1 MWTGIFQLWI
11 SSLAAGLTPQT
22 FFPPSVPLAVRS
34 PTFNAWLDTHGGS
47 NPMETWPM
55 FWNGN
60 HTLGWTGYIKVDGVA
75 WHWLGDPGP
84 GNASTW
90 LSTTITPT
98 RTILAIQAGP
108 MQLNVTFLSPVEPS
122 DWVRQSLPFSYVYV
136 DGASTDGKTHSIQLY
151 ADISAEWISNSEE
164 TAIQWQS
171 KQTANTV
178 FHQITSS
185 APSSV
190 FQDVAE
196 DTIAFHAIALT
207 QGSRQ
212 SVIGYDVTLRTQ
224 SGNVRTSDFKLPVFA
239 HAVDLGTTDTVSSIA
254 WAVGVVRDPILTYA
268 GVDRHS
274 YYWSQYATID
284 DAIDA
289 FITDFPSAR
298 DRALQL
304 DQKILQDAG
313 RVSSNYADLVSL
325 ATRQTMAGVEL
336 TVSKNSAGE
345 WNTSDV
351 MAFMKDVGSSQRV
364 NPTETIYAAMPAL
377 VYLNASIIGPLLEPL
392 LQFQNSSQ
400 YGNPYAA
407 PDLGTSYPAAPGN
420 AGNNSMYGIENSGNM
435 LILVLAHAR
444 STGDGSL
451 IARYYNLLKRWAD
464 YLTTNTL
471 IPAEQQFPADTLD
484 TNLGQNSG
492 NITNLA
498 VKGIIAVQ
506 AMSEI
511 SQIMG
516 DAQQAQQYGSTA
528 ETLMQSWTN
537 LASSS
542 GEVLWNYGDTSSSG
556 LMYNFMADKL
566 LQLKLLP
573 FTTESSGV
581 FNAPAA
587 LPSFGFSLSSDPSST
602 FYTRSDWTL
611 FSAAMANASARD
623 LLIAGVHKR
632 ASLNSSIG
640 AFSNV
645 YNVQT
650 GLGAAPLAYPNGFS
664 SPAQGAMFSIIS
676 LNVPNKT
683 VNVATPLQASGSG
696 SGSGSSSAT
705 GQPSPLL
712 HKKNKNTGAIVG
724 GVISIV
730 MVVLL
735 AVGFL
740 LHRRW
745 KQRRDA
751 AHLLVTPRGFHT
763 PSFIAETQ
771 SVSLPMIADSRG
783 TTPTPYPQ
791 HLPGSKA
798 ELFHLQTRPLTPIS
812 QPPMSQTPSTS
823 GTTSSGAANL
833 RTELEDLRR
842 EMAQLR
848 AANQG
853 AMQDPPPMYQ

>member
-1 MWTGIFQLWI
+1 MLRRLSFIWTGIFQLWI
-11 SSLAAGLTPQT
+11 GWLATALTPQT

-34 PTFNAWLDTHGGS
+34 PTFNAWLNTYGGS
-47 NPMETWPM
+47 NPMKTWPM

-60 HTLGWTGYIKVDGVA
+60 HILGWTGYIKVDDVA

-98 RTILAIQAGP
+98 RTIFAIQAGP

-151 ADISAEWISNSEE
+151 ADISAEWVSNSKD

-171 KQTANTV
+171 KQTANAV
-178 FHQITSS
+178 FHQVTSS

-190 FQDVAE
+190 FEDVAE
-196 DTIAFHAIALT
+196 DTIAFHAVSLT

-212 SVIGYDVTLRTQ
+212 SVIGYNVTLWTQ
-224 SGNVRTSDFKLPVFA
+224 SGNVSTSDFKLPVFA
-239 HAVDLGTTDTVSSIA
+239 HVVDLGTTDTVSSIA

-304 DQKILQDAG
+304 DQKLLQDAG

-336 TVSKNSAGE
+336 TVSKNGAGE

-364 NPTETIYAAMPAL
+364 NPTEMIYAAMPAL

-400 YGNPYAA
+400 YENPYAA
-407 PDLGTSYPAAPGN
+407 PDLGGPYPAAPGN
-420 AGNNSMYGIENSGNM
+420 AGNNIVYGIENSGNM

-444 STGDGSL
+444 STGDGSM
-451 IARYYNLLKRWAD
+451 IARYYSLLKQWAD

-471 IPAEQQFPADTLD
+471 SPVEQQFPADARDMHLTQNH
-484 TNLGQNSG
+484 TN
-492 NITNLA
+492 TNLA
-498 VKGIIAVQ
+498 IKGIIAVQ

-516 DAQQAQQYGSTA
+516 DAPQAKQYGSTA
-528 ETLMQSWTN
+528 KTLMQSWTN

-542 GEVLWNYGDTSSSG
+542 GEVIWSYGNTSSSG

-573 FTTESSGV
+573 FTTESSGL

-587 LPSFGFSLSSDPSST
+587 LPSFGFSLSSDST

-611 FSAAMANASARD
+611 FSAAIANTSARD

-683 VNVATPLQASGSG
+683 VNVVT
-696 SGSGSSSAT
+696 
-705 GQPSPLL
+705 PSPS
-712 HKKNKNTGAIVG
+712 KKNKNTGAIVG
-724 GVISIV
+724 GVIAIV
-730 MVVLL
+730 IVVLL
-735 AVGFL
+735 AVVSFL
-740 LHRRW
+740 LHRRQ

-751 AHLLVTPRGFHT
+751 ARLLVIPRGFHT
-763 PSFIAETQ
+763 PSSMETQ
-771 SVSLPMIADSRG
+771 SVSLPMKADSRG
-783 TTPTPYPQ
+783 ITPTPDTQ

-798 ELFHLQTRPLTPIS
+798 ELFHLQTRPLNPIS